1 MSRRRLLTAQVA
13 LAMAGGLA
21 VVAPAAAAAAGP
33 SGPALVSP
41 WAGADRSMPA
51 RALPHAANIISKGA
65 GTTRAVGRALSN
77 QALVA
82 NLTITKVG
90 EPDPV
95 LAGDELT
102 YTVTVANTGDT
113 AATQVVVTDVLP
125 AGVELLN
132 NSAGCTNNNGTLT
145 CTLGQ
150 LEPTQSVPLVIQV
163 RVPANFAGLTLT
175 NRATVTGR
183 GDETPSTV
191 TTTTVVRTAADLS
204 LTKVCKPDEPAP
216 AGAEGYCDIYVD
228 NLGPS
233 DAQNVTLTDVLTS
246 AAPFRI
252 SRVRVSPG
260 TCAAIPTEPTR
271 DFTLNCT
278 LGTIAAGTRGVV
290 RVVVTAEDVTQIND
304 TATVRSTTA
313 DPDKDNNKAT
323 GRVDFLGSADL
334 SLVKTGDTT
343 VDAGG
348 TLSYTITV
356 TNNGPSTARDV
367 VVRDT
372 MPAGVAFVSVTPSV
386 GSCTNGQ
393 PDGGKLECGLGNL
406 ANGASATIEV
416 VGRVAV
422 DLVPGTRLFN
432 DAIVSSAT
440 ADPDNDDVRASVP
453 TDVTASADLSVTKTD
468 SPDPVTAGE
477 QLKYTIVAVNA
488 GPSNAENVVL
498 TDTLPA
504 GTTFVES
511 SGDAVCTAEEPGEVV
526 CTLGT
531 LAVGPEGR
539 TVKLTVL
546 VGADVPDG
554 TTLTNSV
561 TVSSTTT
568 DPNGDNNTATTETA
582 VETSADL
589 AIEAAATQTWQENAV
604 TSGDK
609 KDKDK
614 GTIVLLTLTV
624 RNLGPSDAQNIT
636 VLDTLPLRPDKVAVE
651 SLPSA
656 CTYDSGQD
664 HVVTCTADSLAA
676 GGTLVFPIKL
686 KVRAEGELTNTAT
699 VSSTTDDPNLD
710 NNTSTIRFFVWKK
723 KN

>member
-1 MSRRRLLTAQVA
+1 
-13 LAMAGGLA
+13 MAGGLA

-41 WAGADRSMPA
+41 RAGADRSVPV
-51 RALPHAANIISKGA
+51 RGLPHATNIISKGA

-77 QALVA
+77 QALAA
-82 NLTITKVG
+82 NLAITKAATP
-90 EPDPV
+90 ETV
-95 LAGDELT
+95 LAGEEIT
-102 YTVTVANTGDT
+102 YAISVTNSGDT
-113 AATQVVVTDVLP
+113 RARDVVVTDTLP
-125 AGVELLN
+125 AGVDFLASSIPCDE
-132 NSAGCTNNNGTLT
+132 SPGTLT
-145 CTLGQ
+145 CRLGTLGAPQ
-150 LEPTQSVPLVIQV
+150 TVQFVVQV
-163 RVPANFAGLTLT
+163 RVDANFTGLELV
-175 NRATVTGR
+175 NLASVTSP
-183 GDETPSTV
+183 DDDSSSSA
-191 TTTTVVRTAADLS
+191 TTTTRVATAADLS

-246 AAPFRI
+246 AAPFRV

-290 RVVVTAEDVTQIND
+290 RVVVTAGDVTQIND

-313 DPDKDNNKAT
+313 DPDKGNNKAT

-348 TLSYTITV
+348 TLTYTISV

-372 MPAGVAFVSVTPSV
+372 MPAGVAFVSVTPEV
-386 GSCTNGQ
+386 GTCTHGQ
-393 PDGGKLECGLGNL
+393 PDGGRLECGLGNL
-406 ANGASATIEV
+406 ASDPNATTTIEV

-453 TDVTASADLSVTKTD
+453 TDVTASADLSVTKVD

-477 QLKYTIVAVNA
+477 QLKYTIVAANA

-539 TVKLTVL
+539 TVKLTVA

-554 TTLTNSV
+554 TTLSNSV
-561 TVSSTTT
+561 TVSSTTP
-568 DPNGDNNTATTETA
+568 DPFDTNNTATAETTVA
-582 VETSADL
+582 TSADL
-589 AIEAAATQTWQENAV
+589 AIEAAATQTWQEQNAV

-636 VLDTLPLRPDKVAVE
+636 VLDTLPLRPDKVGVE

-664 HVVTCTADSLAA
+664 HVVTCTAESLAA
-676 GGTLVFPIKL
+676 GGTLEFAIKL
-686 KVRAEGELTNTAT
+686 RIRAEGELTNTAT
-699 VSSTTDDPNLD
+699 VASTTEDPNPD

>member
-1 MSRRRLLTAQVA
+1 
-13 LAMAGGLA
+13 MAGGLA

-33 SGPALVSP
+33 SGPALVSQR
-41 WAGADRSMPA
+41 AGVDRSVPV
-51 RALPHAANIISKGA
+51 RGLPHATNIISKGA
-65 GTTRAVGRALSN
+65 GTTRAVGRTQSN
-77 QALVA
+77 QALA
-82 NLTITKVG
+82 ASLAITKVG
-90 EPDPV
+90 TPETV
-95 LAGDELT
+95 LAGEEIT
-102 YTVTVANTGDT
+102 YTISVTNNGPDPARAVT
-113 AATQVVVTDVLP
+113 VTDVLP
-125 AGVELLN
+125 TGVTFLTSSTPCDN
-132 NSAGCTNNNGTLT
+132 AAGTLT
-145 CTLGQ
+145 CLLGPMTAGQ
-150 LEPTQSVPLVIQV
+150 TIQFVVQV
-163 RVPANFAGLTLT
+163 RVDASFTGLTLT
-175 NRATVTGR
+175 NSATVTSPS
-183 GDETPSTV
+183 DESPSTV
-191 TTTTVVRTAADLS
+191 TTTTRVATAADLS
-204 LTKVCKPDEPAP
+204 LTKVCKPDEPAA

-246 AAPFRI
+246 AAPFRV

-313 DPDKDNNKAT
+313 DPDKGNNKAT

-334 SLVKTGDTT
+334 SLVKTGDAT

-348 TLSYTITV
+348 TLTYTITV
-356 TNNGPSTARDV
+356 TNSGPSTARDV

-372 MPAGVAFVSVTPSV
+372 MPAGVTFDSVTSPS

-406 ANGASATIEV
+406 ANGATATITV
-416 VGRVAV
+416 VGRVTA

-440 ADPDNDDVRASVP
+440 ADPDNSDVRASIP
-453 TDVTASADLSVTKTD
+453 TDVTASADLSVTKVD

-477 QLKYTIVAVNA
+477 QLKYTIVATNA

-531 LAVGPEGR
+531 LAVGPGR
-539 TVKLTVL
+539 TVKLTVA

-561 TVSSTTT
+561 TVSSTTS
-568 DPNGDNNTATTETA
+568 DPNGDNNTATTETT

-589 AIEAAATQTWQENAV
+589 AIEAAATQTWQEQEAL

-609 KDKDK
+609 KDK

-636 VLDTLPLRPDKVAVE
+636 VLDTLPLRPDKVGVE

-664 HVVTCTADSLAA
+664 HVVTCTAESLAA
-676 GGTLVFPIKL
+676 GGTLEFPIKL
-686 KVRAEGELTNTAT
+686 RVRAEGELTNTAT
-699 VSSTTDDPNLD
+699 VSSTTEDPNLD